1 MSEKDQSVNNTE
13 EDFNVETEDNQN
25 DTNIENSVSNTIIV
39 KLMLAIQKIIQKKVS
54 RMKSQSLKI
63 LKLKELEK
71 LANDNEEKI
80 FKIIC

>member
-13 EDFNVETEDNQN
+13 EDINVETEDNQN
-25 DTNIENSVSNTIIV
+25 DKTLKTQYLTRIIV

-63 LKLKELEK
+63 LKLK
-71 LANDNEEKI
+71 N
-80 FKIIC
+80 

>member
-1 MSEKDQSVNNTE
+1 MVVIGIVLEVRLCQKKDQSVNNTE

-25 DTNIENSVSNTIIV
+25 DKTLKTQYLTRIIV

-63 LKLKELEK
+63 LKLK
-71 LANDNEEKI
+71 N
-80 FKIIC
+80 